1 MNNSNVREWGR
12 ENEMLPYEL
21 RYLDNLIRHRINQY
35 TDDEYD
41 MDDLDLNLHEWQLPL
56 RDYVQKNKLSNDE
69 AVLLL
74 IALAPHIKPDL
85 FDNAIYAVLKDNTD
99 FPVIGGVKG
108 RNCRMFL
115 PTGETALF
123 LVADGNLGRRLEL
136 QRLFGAENY
145 FWEHK
150 ILWLEDMQNGE
161 PSMHGRL
168 VISPDYVDLLT
179 YGNHRSPQFSISFPA
194 HKISPSKEPGNY
206 TWDSLVIPDEV
217 EQQIDD
223 IKNWLLYN
231 PELMSR
237 YGMNSKLKPGYR
249 TLFYGPP
256 GTGKTFTAQILGDE
270 LKKEVYR
277 IDLSMVVSK
286 YIGETEKNLEL
297 LFARAEDKGWIL
309 FFDEADALFGKRTN
323 VKDSHD
329 KYANQEVSY
338 LLQRI
343 EDYNGLVILA
353 TNMKN
358 NIDDAFK
365 RRFNSMLSFPFPDTP
380 SREKIWRKAFPANAV
395 FLEKPQEEMPEPV
408 GDCAPPPPGKMDIP
422 SAVKKYELSG
432 GSIMNVVHYA
442 CIKAVERM
450 NTMPAPVLAREAV
463 MADGDHPPVKQAP
476 MHPRLGTPD
485 EKLVIYLSDVR
496 EGIRKEMLKEGKPYA
511 GAM

>member
-1 MNNSNVREWGR
+1 MDNTNERDWGR
-12 ENEMLPYEL
+12 GKQKLPYEL
-21 RYLDNLIRHRINQY
+21 RYLDKLIRHRILQY
-35 TDDEYD
+35 TDDDYD

-56 RDYVQKNKLSNDE
+56 REFVKKNNLSNDE

-74 IALAPHIKPDL
+74 VALAPHIKPDI
-85 FDNAIYAVLKDNTD
+85 FDTAIYAVLNDSTD
-99 FPVIGGVKG
+99 FPAIGGVKG
-108 RNCRMFL
+108 KNCRMFL
-115 PTGETALF
+115 PTGETAFF
-123 LVADGNLGRRLEL
+123 LIAGGNLKKRLEL

-145 FWEHK
+145 FWQHK
-150 ILWLEDMQNGE
+150 VLWLEDMQNGE
-161 PSMHGRL
+161 PAMHGRII
-168 VISPDYVDLLT
+168 ISPDYIDLLT

-194 HKISPSKEPGNY
+194 HKISPSQTGSY
-206 TWDSLVIPDEV
+206 TWDSLVIPE
-217 EQQIDD
+217 ELETQIQD
-223 IKNWLLYN
+223 IRNWLLYN
-231 PELMSR
+231 PSLMDR
-237 YGMNSKLKPGYR
+237 YGMNGKLKPGYR

-270 LKKEVYR
+270 LRKEVYR

-309 FFDEADALFGKRTN
+309 FFDEADALFGKRTS

-365 RRFNSMLSFPFPDTP
+365 RRFNSMLSFPFPDAP

-395 FLEKPQEEMPEPV
+395 FLEKPFEEDEEYY
-408 GDCAPPPPGKMDIP
+408 GDCAPESPGQVDVP
-422 SAVKKYELSG
+422 AAVRKYELSG
-432 GSIMNVVHYA
+432 GGIMNVVHYA
-442 CIKAVERM
+442 CIKAVERL
-450 NTMPAPVLAREAV
+450 TTEPLPAVLRQPVVVSGDDFVAPGRVTVPAVYTGLA
-463 MADGDHPPVKQAP
+463 
-476 MHPRLGTPD
+476 D
-485 EKLVIYLSDVR
+485 EKLIIYLSDVR
-496 EGIRKEMLKEGKPYA
+496 EGIRKEMLKEGKPF
-511 GAM
+511 AM